1 MRGRLDYVNK
11 KMSMI
16 RSRSAERLRGC
27 TSAGKSEEMV
37 MHVYVGTLPPRA
49 RRKSLGMIRGKPGNI
64 KEVLEYLNMD
74 EHLPVFVLNGYENL
88 SLLKDLDEEEL
99 DYLGISDEEQRDK
112 LFIMVGL
119 LFPMEVNKVRDGDH
133 VEHCIDINVNS
144 NSEEN
149 SCNNVVNKEKMKLKR
164 IQSIIK

>member
-16 RSRSAERLRGC
+16 RSRSAERLQGC
-27 TSAGKSEEMV
+27 TSAGKSEEMTKNV
-37 MHVYVGTLPPRA
+37 NVGTLPPTA

-88 SLLKDLDEEEL
+88 SLLKDLDAEEL
-99 DYLGISDEEQRDK
+99 DYLGISDEEQRDN
-112 LFIMVGL
+112 LFIMVGQ
-119 LFPMEVNKVRDGDH
+119 LFPKEVNKDRDGDR
-133 VEHCIDINVNS
+133 EEKSRDMNINSSID
-144 NSEEN
+144 EN
-149 SCNNVVNKEKMKLKR
+149 SSNNVVNKEKMKLKR